1 MPKTSKVKK
10 KVTKAK
16 TKTVTKAKPKTIS
29 KPKEISKGPIKISK
43 TYIPKETEKYMCEKH
58 KVFFRM
64 KLQEWKKELVR
75 ANNEA
80 LYNGSM
86 DDNSISADIVDQAS
100 SYTDKNVEMKAI
112 NRQIKLISEIDK
124 ALARIR
130 EDTYG
135 FCLDTAEPIGLKRL
149 MARPVA
155 KYTIAAQEKH
165 EKDEKVHA
173 DRWCDQAYFN
183 HNQDQNPKPDS
194 DLFGIKSVERTFGDT
209 P

>member
-10 KVTKAK
+10 KVTKAKTK

-29 KPKEISKGPIKISK
+29 KPKEINKGPIKISK

-173 DRWCDQAYFN
+173 DD
-183 HNQDQNPKPDS
+183 
-194 DLFGIKSVERTFGDT
+194 
-209 P
+209 

>member
-1 MPKTSKVKK
+1 MPKTSKAKK
-10 KVTKAK
+10 KVVK
-16 TKTVTKAKPKTIS
+16 TKTKVIS
-29 KPKEISKGPIKISK
+29 KPKTKVSSKPKIKEVNKSPIKISK
-43 TYIPKETEKYMCEKH
+43 SYIPKDTEKYMCEKH
-58 KVFFRM
+58 KVFFKI
-64 KLQEWKKELVR
+64 KLLEWKKELVKS
-75 ANNEA
+75 NNEA
-80 LYNGSM
+80 LYNGGM
-86 DDNSISADIVDQAS
+86 DDNSISADIVDQAN

-135 FCLDTAEPIGLKRL
+135 YCLDTAEPIGLKRL

-173 DRWCDQAYFN
+173 DD
-183 HNQDQNPKPDS
+183 
-194 DLFGIKSVERTFGDT
+194 
-209 P
+209 